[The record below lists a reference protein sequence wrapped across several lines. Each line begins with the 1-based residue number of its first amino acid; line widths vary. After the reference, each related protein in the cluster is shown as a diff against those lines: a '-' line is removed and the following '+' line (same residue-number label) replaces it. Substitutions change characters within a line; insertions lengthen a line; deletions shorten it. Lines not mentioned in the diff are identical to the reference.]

1 MAKRMRVLAVPS
13 GTPCRVATSTWLI
26 LPKKAKVNASSCSG
40 TENAASL
47 LLDYKLSKRF
57 DTYFGGFWSGV
68 QDGLANGYINKD
80 NIATT
85 LGVRF
90 KF

>member
-1 MAKRMRVLAVPS
+1 MAECAANK
-13 GTPCRVATSTWLI
+13 T
-26 LPKKAKVNASSCSG
+26 KAGSCSG

-57 DTYFGGFWSGV
+57 DTYFGSFWSGV

-90 KF
+90 RF